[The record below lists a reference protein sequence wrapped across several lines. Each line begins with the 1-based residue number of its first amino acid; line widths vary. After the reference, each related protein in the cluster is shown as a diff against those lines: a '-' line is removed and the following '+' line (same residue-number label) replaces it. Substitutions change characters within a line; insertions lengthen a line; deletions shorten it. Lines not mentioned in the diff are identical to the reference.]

1 MPGASGRTSWR
12 CRYRARRCSAG
23 RWRPYRRSSSTRT
36 VVVSQ
41 YPEVLE
47 LAHRMGFVPVP
58 NRHPDWGISHT
69 ISLGL
74 GKLPEMDAALF
85 QVADQPLLRRESV
98 GSLVDFYREHPEHI
112 AALGHDGV
120 RGNPCLFP
128 ARLFPELLALQ
139 GDHGGNQVIRRHE
152 EDLLLWEVPA
162 PELTDVDTPQ
172 VLAQLRRDMAG
183 GVRGGFYDCLRR
195 VTFFQ
200 SWHFP

>member
-1 MPGASGRTSWR
+1 MDALKVGCVVMAAGN
-12 CRYRARRCSAG
+12 ARRFGENKLAARLRG
-23 RWRPYRRSSSTRT
+23 RSLISRALDAVPAEQLHAV

-41 YPEVLE
+41 YPQVMD
-47 LAHRMGFVPVP
+47 LAGTFHFAALYNPR
-58 NRHPDWGISHT
+58 PDWGISHT

-112 AALGHDGV
+112 AALGHNGV

-172 VLAQLRRDMAG
+172 VLAQLRRDMAEE
-183 GVRGGFYDCLRR
+183 
-195 VTFFQ
+195 
-200 SWHFP
+200 